1 MIPNHDLFPECMPW
15 ATSAPRPPR
24 KANMSQP
31 NKIKPRRPA
40 PPAKPVKL
48 QINTTGAW
56 RNVIDFDAYKP
67 RQSSAAMK
75 HGAALA
81 GIAGGTCRV
90 VLADG
95 TQAALAH
102 WTPEAGWIDSVTGK
116 GF

>member
-15 ATSAPRPPR
+15 ATSTPRPPR
-24 KANMSQP
+24 KAPMSQT
-31 NKIKPRRPA
+31 KTKRA
-40 PPAKPVKL
+40 APAKPVKL

-56 RNVIDFDAYKP
+56 RNVIEFDADKA
-67 RQSSAAMK
+67 RVSSAAMK

-81 GIAGGTCRV
+81 GIAGGSCRV

-95 TQAALAH
+95 TQAPLAH
-102 WTPEAGWIDSVTGK
+102 LTPEAGWVDSVTGK

>member
-24 KANMSQP
+24 KATMSQ
-31 NKIKPRRPA
+31 KTKCKRPA
-40 PPAKPVKL
+40 APVKPVQL

-56 RNVIDFDAYKP
+56 RNVIAFDADKA

-102 WTPEAGWIDSVTGK
+102 WTPEAGWVDSVTGK